1 MATQVSARSSAWL
14 DGIAVNSQDLRLQQ
28 VSATLTS
35 VGASGTTGIAA
46 TPGVRNAVG
55 APLAAVW
62 TSGMTFSL
70 NAGTCFVQGTASAI
84 AGLWNLTLDTTSPL
98 IVPASDPT
106 NPRIDSV
113 IAVVVDN
120 GNGTSTA
127 VFKILP
133 GTPAGSPVAP
143 TLPAN
148 ALRLWNIAV
157 AAATAVLAQVNF
169 TDVRTWTVANG
180 GILTVANAAL
190 GTAIAGNDGAYVDDL
205 NTGRLRRIVSGAAR
219 APKVAAVPPQTVFV
233 TASVTLSPSTTTTIA
248 TTTITVDGVTEL
260 EITGFIFG
268 FIETGTV
275 AAGDNT
281 LIGIM
286 VDGAFFP
293 GSNIFGPTMIT
304 ASFLTEGCML
314 TAYVIPAS
322 GLRTITLV
330 GQANVGA
337 GGSISAFSANNN
349 SQKSYLRVSAS
360 LA

>member
-1 MATQVSARSSAWL
+1 MATQVNARPSAWL
-14 DGIAVNSQDLRLQQ
+14 DGIQVNSQDLRLQQ

-35 VGASGTTGIAA
+35 VGATGTTGIAA

-55 APLAAVW
+55 APLACVW

-70 NAGTCFVQGTASAI
+70 NAGCCFVQGTASAI

-127 VFKILP
+127 VFKILA

-157 AAATAVLAQVNF
+157 AAGTAVLSQANF

-180 GILTVANAAL
+180 GILPYSNAAL
-190 GTAIAGNDGAYVDDL
+190 GTTIGGPLGSYIHDL
-205 NTGRLRRIVSGAAR
+205 NTGRLRTLDSSGNARKPLVGAFAPVSSTASNQTVTTAGNATVTSLSVTTDGSTEIKITLRWGSLHASSSPTVGDVITIYPFLDATQLDIIQVEVSDTPNSQRLGGMWVVWATPSAATHTVSFQALVSGTSNY
-219 APKVAAVPPQTVFV
+219 VFNTVFLR
-233 TASVTLSPSTTTTIA
+233 AEPS
-248 TTTITVDGVTEL
+248 
-260 EITGFIFG
+260 
-268 FIETGTV
+268 
-275 AAGDNT
+275 
-281 LIGIM
+281 
-286 VDGAFFP
+286 
-293 GSNIFGPTMIT
+293 
-304 ASFLTEGCML
+304 
-314 TAYVIPAS
+314 
-322 GLRTITLV
+322 
-330 GQANVGA
+330 
-337 GGSISAFSANNN
+337 FS
-349 SQKSYLRVSAS
+349 
-360 LA
+360 